1 MKQLYDENG
10 MLKTHFDSIHF
21 VMPTGR
27 NVKGADIVKQFI
39 SNLAVGD
46 TVSQVDLVSRLQ
58 NMCKPGDVRNT
69 IRYLAKKNIV
79 SVDKSGEK
87 KFVMITVIRK
97 IEVD

>member
-1 MKQLYDENG
+1 MNQLFDENG

-27 NVKGADIVKQFI
+27 NIKGADIVKQFI
-39 SNLAVGD
+39 SNLAVGH
-46 TVSQVDLVSRLQ
+46 TISQVDLVSRLQ

-69 IRYLAKKNIV
+69 IRYLAQKNIV
-79 SVDKSGEK
+79 SVDRSGAK
-87 KFVMITVIRK
+87 KIVMITIIRK